1 MNTPY
6 RRKMATQITLYIAIL
21 LIVSIAIITGLLLKA
36 SFDLVEDESLD
47 KVYYLTTSITNEFN
61 MSLQNVTDIGESL
74 EGMIRKTYS
83 HVELNNNREA
93 YLDDLI
99 DSYIP
104 HVRLLAQDF
113 SIANTAYLYF
123 NPELDGKPHDVYFVD
138 DNQDGVVGRQEQ
150 LPVTYF
156 SEEPSEVVRR
166 NGGLVQLN
174 REVAIGHNHT
184 IGNLMTVP
192 RFILFHIH
200 VLYI

>member
-1 MNTPY
+1 
-6 RRKMATQITLYIAIL
+6 
-21 LIVSIAIITGLLLKA
+21 
-36 SFDLVEDESLD
+36 
-47 KVYYLTTSITNEFN
+47 

-156 SEEPSEVVRR
+156 SEE
-166 NGGLVQLN
+166 L
-174 REVAIGHNHT
+174 
-184 IGNLMTVP
+184 
-192 RFILFHIH
+192 
-200 VLYI
+200 